1 MTITDKNFEN
11 IIANNIVVM
20 KLGAVWCAPCRQ
32 IDPII
37 KKMETEDNGYI
48 VGSVDIDENSVIPL
62 RYGVR
67 NIPTILIF
75 KEGQVVG
82 KVIGN
87 VTENELREKI
97 TAAIS

>member
-11 IIANNIVVM
+11 IIANNTVVM
-20 KLGAVWCAPCRQ
+20 KLGAVWCGPCRQ

>member
-11 IIANNIVVM
+11 IITNNTVVM
-20 KLGAVWCAPCRQ
+20 KLGAVWCGPCRQ

>member
-11 IIANNIVVM
+11 IIANNTVVM
-20 KLGAVWCAPCRQ
+20 KLGAVWCGPCRQ

-87 VTENELREKI
+87 VTETQLREKI
-97 TAAIS
+97 TDALK